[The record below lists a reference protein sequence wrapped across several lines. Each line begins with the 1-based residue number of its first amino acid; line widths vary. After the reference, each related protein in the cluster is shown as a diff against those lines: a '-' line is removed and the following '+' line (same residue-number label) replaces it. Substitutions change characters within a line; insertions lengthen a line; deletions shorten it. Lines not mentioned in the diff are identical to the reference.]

1 MIKNFTNKFGNSKD
15 IIFAIGD
22 YSKGS
27 YNMKGLEPSIC
38 KKFRRIFKNAGIE
51 TYLINEFR
59 TSKLCNN
66 CHNELEYF
74 MKRDNNKLVHGLLR
88 CQSVQHNCEIIHNR
102 DKNAVQNMLY
112 IINSIKDTGKK
123 PNIFCHTAA

>member
-1 MIKNFTNKFGNSKD
+1 M
-15 IIFAIGD
+15 
-22 YSKGS
+22 
-27 YNMKGLEPSIC
+27 P
-38 KKFRRIFKNAGIE
+38 
-51 TYLINEFR
+51 
-59 TSKLCNN
+59 KLCNN

-112 IINSIKDTGKK
+112 IINSIKNIGKK
-123 PNIFCHTAA
+123 PDIFCHTTA